1 MEPEQDPKPAVAQ
14 KGRSSVAPGRLF
26 RFGTIP
32 NASRNGLAHLPAG
45 ARQVKQNQ
53 IDDVNKSLNRQF

>member
-1 MEPEQDPKPAVAQ
+1 MRPEPAVAQ

-26 RFGTIP
+26 RFGKIERSG
-32 NASRNGLAHLPAG
+32 NSLAHLP
-45 ARQVKQNQ
+45 RRVQRVKQNQ